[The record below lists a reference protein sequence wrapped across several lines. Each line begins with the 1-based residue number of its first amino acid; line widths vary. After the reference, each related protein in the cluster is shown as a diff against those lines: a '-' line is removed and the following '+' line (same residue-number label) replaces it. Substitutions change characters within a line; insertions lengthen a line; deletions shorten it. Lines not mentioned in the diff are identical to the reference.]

1 MPCKVVIAEDNDL
14 FRKTIAQVMVTIDRR
29 YEIVGEA
36 KDGVEAIDL
45 VERKVPELLILDLQ
59 MPRIDGFGVMDR
71 VRTPHPDLKI
81 LVMTMHQSEAVLQKA
96 LEYGADAYCRKTDGR
111 NGFLAALD
119 LAMNGDALTCGQS
132 H

>member
-14 FRKTIAQVMVTIDRR
+14 FRKTIAQVVATIDRR

-36 KDGVEAIDL
+36 KDGAEAIDL

-59 MPRIDGFGVMDR
+59 MPKIDGFGVMDR
-71 VRTPHPDLKI
+71 VRTRHPDLKI
-81 LVMTMHQSEAVLQKA
+81 LVMTMHQSEAASKKA
-96 LEYGADAYCRKTDGR
+96 IDYGADAYCRKTDGR

-119 LAMNGDALTCGQS
+119 LAMNGDAVDCGKTL
-132 H
+132 